1 MLKFE
6 RIELDGIGRKT
17 NFEDRQWANLEL
29 SLQDT
34 ETDHMRVVGL
44 NVMVPKRPD
53 ATLRELEEAA
63 RSEGIAILEVALQVL
78 RQSTVA
84 ELMAQEFAADNP
96 S

>member
-53 ATLRELEEAA
+53 ATLR
-63 RSEGIAILEVALQVL
+63 
-78 RQSTVA
+78 
-84 ELMAQEFAADNP
+84 
-96 S
+96 